1 MALYGSLEGTSY
13 PGLALTNFTSPASH
27 RMEQRESLVPNVLF
41 PDLHNA
47 GLLWMRVSPQKQPQQ
62 PEDLLMF
69 EGQTRRSQSKNMAVL
84 KVQMIKHLLTTG
96 SSSSSTSTPQAHLSS
111 SKSVASK
118 QLVKVALILCPAS
131 KRPPWPSSVHLYVL

>member
-1 MALYGSLEGTSY
+1 
-13 PGLALTNFTSPASH
+13 
-27 RMEQRESLVPNVLF
+27 
-41 PDLHNA
+41 
-47 GLLWMRVSPQKQPQQ
+47 MRVSPQKQPEQ

-84 KVQMIKHLLTTG
+84 KVQMIKHLLTKGSG
-96 SSSSSTSTPQAHLSS
+96 SSSASTPQAHLST

-131 KRPPWPSSVHLYVL
+131 ECPRGPVLSPSV